1 MVVFYKISRCLG
13 EAIQAICKRVAKN
26 HSDLHEWLYTVP
38 LVHFLTQVS
47 QPFSSSVLLMEE
59 PKEKDDT
66 WWGANGFDTKS
77 VRKTQFVERR
87 YSTLIYPVLC
97 FLID

>member
-1 MVVFYKISRCLG
+1 MVAFFKLSRSLG
-13 EAIQAICKRVAKN
+13 EAIQAICKHVAKN
-26 HSDLHEWLYTVP
+26 HNDLHEWLFAVP

-47 QPFSSSVLLMEE
+47 QPFSGSVLLMEE

-77 VRKTQFVERR
+77 IRERSFTERR
-87 YSTLIYPVLC
+87 YSALICPL
-97 FLID
+97 